1 MSLQIFD
8 SKSQSLRAFEP
19 LKSGEAKIYVCGPTV
34 QSAPHVGHL
43 RSAVA
48 FDIVARWIRIGS
60 GLKVSLARNVTDIDD
75 KILASAVDQGIDWK
89 DLAKQVEAIFD
100 GYYRDANAEV
110 SIEPHA
116 TEHIGDMIS
125 LIEKLIDRGH
135 AYVANDGSANVF
147 FDSSSWAAYGEL
159 TNQKLENMDGE
170 TDGTHGRRNPQD
182 FALWKA
188 SKPEEPA
195 SAAFDSP
202 WGKGRPGWHIEC
214 SAMTAAI
221 FGDAFDIHGGG
232 LDLRFPHHENEL
244 AQSRASGCEFANFWM
259 HNGLVTV
266 AGQKMSKSLGNGVSV
281 EELFAQGS
289 AAAVRYWLGSAHYR
303 STLDY
308 SSASIS
314 ESAAAVSRI
323 FNFFKRAGLVISA
336 PKLVE
341 LSDGAVEDIAAKLP
355 SEFVMAMNYD
365 FNVPE
370 ALGVLHET
378 IRTANSKLDAGED
391 FSFEAAAAH
400 AMVLTLGFGM
410 PPKVEIDGALAAI
423 VEDLIAQRN
432 YAREEKDFARADQIR
447 AELANLGVSIEDTQ
461 SGTTWSVN
469 G

>member
-19 LKSGEAKIYVCGPTV
+19 LTAGEARLYVCGPTV

-48 FDIVARWIRIGS
+48 FDIVARWIRIGA
-60 GLKVSLARNVTDIDD
+60 GLKVRLARNVTDIDD
-75 KILASAVDQGIDWK
+75 KILASAVEQQLDWRQ
-89 DLAKQVEAIFD
+89 LAKDVEKIFD
-100 GYYRDANAEV
+100 SYYRDVNASVE
-110 SIEPHA
+110 IDPHA
-116 TEHIGDMIS
+116 TEHIGDMIA
-125 LIEKLIDRGH
+125 LIEKLIERGH

-147 FDSSSWAAYGEL
+147 FDSSSWPSYGEL

-188 SKPEEPA
+188 SKTDEPA
-195 SAAFDSP
+195 TAAFDSP

-214 SAMTAAI
+214 SAMTASI
-221 FGDAFDIHGGG
+221 FGEAFDIHGGG

-244 AQSRASGCEFANFWM
+244 AQSRAAGYDFANFWM

-266 AGQKMSKSLGNGVSV
+266 GGQKMSKSLGNGVSV
-281 EELFAQGS
+281 SDLFAQGS
-289 AAAVRYWLGSAHYR
+289 PAAVRYWLGSAHYR
-303 STLDY
+303 TTLDY
-308 SSASIS
+308 STASIS
-314 ESAAAVSRI
+314 ESAAAVSRV
-323 FNFFKRAGLVISA
+323 FNFFKRANVEIDA
-336 PKLVE
+336 PALGQ
-341 LSDGAVEDIAAKLP
+341 LTDDAVADIAANLP
-355 SEFVMAMNYD
+355 SDFVLAMNYD

-378 IRTANSKLDAGED
+378 IRQANSKLDAGED
-391 FSFEAAAAH
+391 FSREAEATR
-400 AMVLTLGFGM
+400 AMVLALGFGM
-410 PPKVEIDGALAAI
+410 VEQVDIDGELADV

-432 YAREEKDFARADQIR
+432 YAREQKDFAKADEIR
-447 AELANLGVSIEDTQ
+447 EQLANLGVSIEDTQ
-461 SGTTWSVN
+461 NGTTWSVN